1 MKTNKETIKN
11 YLEQKK
17 NHGNSQNVFYSYDI
31 IYSYGYHYILGKFIK
46 DDILIINDN
55 GYSNTTSK
63 HIHLLRDTANEMNI
77 INYNISNVELN
88 SVYNQIKYLE
98 SKLHKARKPKIWY
111 NAINNLYKKWFDFT
125 QKYGTLIMSK
135 NDIKFSNIAKHS
147 EKSKEILKISLRVE
161 QYYTSLI
168 LDMN

>member
-17 NHGNSQNVFYSYDI
+17 NHGNSQNVFYSYDM
-31 IYSYGYHYILGKFIK
+31 IYSYGYHYILGKFIN
-46 DDILIINDN
+46 DDILIINDK

-77 INYNISNVELN
+77 NNYNITNIELN
-88 SVYNQIKYLE
+88 YVYNQIKYLE
-98 SKLHKARKPKIWY
+98 NKLHKARKPKIWY
-111 NAINNLYKKWFDFT
+111 NAINNLYKKWFAFT

-135 NDIKFSNIAKHS
+135 NDIKLSNIAKHS
-147 EKSKEILKISLRVE
+147 EKAKEILKISLRVE
-161 QYYTSLI
+161 KYYTSLI

>member
-11 YLEQKK
+11 YLQQEKT
-17 NHGNSQNVFYSYDI
+17 HGNSQNVFYSYDM

-46 DDILIINDN
+46 DDILIINDK

-77 INYNISNVELN
+77 INYSVSDVELI

-98 SKLHKARKPKIWY
+98 TKLHKARKPKIWY
-111 NAINNLYKKWFDFT
+111 NAINNLYKKWFAFT
-125 QKYGTLIMSK
+125 QKYGVLIMTNK
-135 NDIKFSNIAKHS
+135 DIKFSTLAKHS
-147 EKSKEILKISLRVE
+147 EKTKEILKISLRVE
-161 QYYTSLI
+161 QYYTSLM